1 MPTGRRGVGCQGK
14 IGRRVSGPSGP
25 VLTRRRHRGA
35 TSSVRYSG
43 ISQPSLVATRA
54 AGPSTETMPQEIERK
69 FLLAHDGWKSS
80 VVKSARIRDGLVA
93 IFNGRKARV
102 RVIEDHATIALKG
115 AHKGLGRSEFE
126 YTIPISDAEE
136 ILRTMCDDRVL
147 EKVRNYVPYAGLTW
161 EIDVYDGI
169 LKGVVIAEVELD
181 REDRVLELPDWVGRE
196 ITGDLRYSKFNMETA
211 AKRGERF
218 W

>member
-1 MPTGRRGVGCQGK
+1 M
-14 IGRRVSGPSGP
+14 
-25 VLTRRRHRGA
+25 A
-35 TSSVRYSG
+35 
-43 ISQPSLVATRA
+43 
-54 AGPSTETMPQEIERK
+54 QEIERK
-69 FLLAHDGWKSS
+69 FLPAHDGWKSS

-115 AHKGLGRSEFE
+115 AQRGVKRSEFE
-126 YTIPISDAEE
+126 YAIPLSDAEE
-136 ILRTMCDDRVL
+136 ILRTMCDDRIL

-169 LKGVVIAEVELD
+169 LEGVVIAEVEFD

-196 ITGDLRYSKFNMETA
+196 ITGDLRYSKFNLEEA
-211 AKRGERF
+211 ARRGERF

>member
-1 MPTGRRGVGCQGK
+1 MR
-14 IGRRVSGPSGP
+14 SGPF
-25 VLTRRRHRGA
+25 LTRRRHLGA

-43 ISQPSLVATRA
+43 ISQPSSVATRA
-54 AGPSTETMPQEIERK
+54 RPSTETMPQEIERK

-115 AHKGLGRSEFE
+115 AHEGLGRSEFE

-136 ILRTMCDDRVL
+136 MLRTMCDDRVL

-169 LKGVVIAEVELD
+169 LKGVVIAEVEL
-181 REDRVLELPDWVGRE
+181 
-196 ITGDLRYSKFNMETA
+196 
-211 AKRGERF
+211 
-218 W
+218 